1 MTTWRN
7 LLNFLIPI
15 ISMESKHIKQYWINQ
30 YHAKTSTN
38 FALNYIWYRG
48 HQGQNSVKTWCGLGI
63 SMSWVFSLGTSM
75 SWLCV
80 QKIYWYLS
88 VVALRSLLL
97 DVVVFC
103 PETWTSRFFDLEI
116 CISCLFGL
124 GISMSFFWSWNL
136 DVEVL
141 FGSTVSVSI
150 KNSTKKLS
158 YKMYQVIYAPMY

>member
-7 LLNFLIPI
+7 LLNFLVPI

-30 YHAKTSTN
+30 YHAKNSTN

-48 HQGQNSVKTWCGLGI
+48 HLGI
-63 SMSWVFSLGTSM
+63 SISWVFSLGNSM

-103 PETWTSRFFDLEI
+103 PETSMSRFFDLEI
-116 CISCLFGL
+116 CISWLFGL
-124 GISMSFFWSWNL
+124 GILMSSWNL

-150 KNSTKKLS
+150 KN
-158 YKMYQVIYAPMY
+158 